1 MLETERGLEPL
12 VERICNPKP
21 RLGPGRRWQGPRDSN
36 PRERDLESLRLDRRR
51 PLYPVLMISAAPQT
65 LTISFTCGCWGN
77 ENCDK
82 PTAAAAS
89 TIYVISAGGNGSSL
103 GDGYYLDEVRPPKP
117 SRRDRGFLEGLSRM
131 KLRQDRRR
139 FKRF

>member
-1 MLETERGLEPL
+1 
-12 VERICNPKP
+12 
-21 RLGPGRRWQGPRDSN
+21 
-36 PRERDLESLRLDRRR
+36 
-51 PLYPVLMISAAPQT
+51 MISASSQV

-77 ENCDK
+77 ENCGGTGCNK
-82 PTAAAAS
+82 PMAAATA
-89 TIYVISAGGNGSSL
+89 TVYVISAGANGSS
-103 GDGYYLDEVRPPKP
+103 LDEVRPPKP